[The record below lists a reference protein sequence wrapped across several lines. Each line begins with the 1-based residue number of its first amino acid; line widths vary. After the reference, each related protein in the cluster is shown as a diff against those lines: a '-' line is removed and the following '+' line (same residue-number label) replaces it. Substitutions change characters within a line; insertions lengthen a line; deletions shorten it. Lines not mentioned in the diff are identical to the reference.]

1 MWSGAEP
8 KARMTKDPNA
18 KSAVEEL
25 IADVE
30 AYMDEWFH
38 ASPAFGLLQGV
49 RWRPLT
55 DAYATDDAYH
65 ITLAIPGMKTEE
77 ISVQLEQ
84 GIVRVRGVRREP
96 DCEKRHY
103 FKMEIPVGSFE
114 RRIRVPASV
123 RPEDL
128 SVSYADGLL
137 HIRLLRKAPVEVPID
152 AR

>member
-1 MWSGAEP
+1 MKDEP
-8 KARMTKDPNA
+8 KP
-18 KSAVEEL
+18 KSVVEEL

-30 AYMDEWFH
+30 AYVEEWFH

-49 RWRPLT
+49 RWRPPT

-65 ITLAIPGMKTEE
+65 ITLAVPGVKTEE

-84 GIVRVRGVRREP
+84 GVVRVRGVRREP
-96 DCEKRHY
+96 CCEKRHY

-128 SVSYADGLL
+128 SVSYTDGLL
-137 HIRLLRKAPVEVPID
+137 HIRLPRKAPVEVPVE

>member
-1 MWSGAEP
+1 MKDDP
-8 KARMTKDPNA
+8 KA
-18 KSAVEEL
+18 KSAIEDL

-30 AYMDEWFH
+30 AYVGEWFH
-38 ASPAFGLLQGV
+38 AGPAFGLLHGV

-65 ITLAIPGMKTEE
+65 ITLAVPGMKTEE
-77 ISVQLEQ
+77 INVQLEQ

-96 DCEKRHY
+96 SCEKRHY

-137 HIRLLRKAPVEVPID
+137 RIRLPRKAPVEVPIE